1 MVYNANISL
10 GRILKIQ
17 GYDGTLTVKLDK
29 ELIENIPAMESV
41 FIEID
46 GKPVPFFISSSVYEG
61 GDILKLRLDGYGSY
75 EKASG
80 FAGCRVLLTSGGES
94 IVPSSDNENITGFRV
109 VLKDKTVIGDI
120 EEIINNPGHDLM
132 KIISPDKKEILI
144 PFHRDF
150 ILRVDEKK
158 KTITVQLPE
167 GLIDLNRG

>member
-1 MVYNANISL
+1 MAYNANISL

-29 ELIENIPAMESV
+29 DHIENIPAMESV

-80 FAGCRVLLTSGGES
+80 LAGCAIFLTSGGEKRE
-94 IVPSSDNENITGFRV
+94 PSSANGNIDGFRV
-109 VLKDKTVIGDI
+109 LLKDKTLIGDI
-120 EEIINNPGHDLM
+120 EEIIKNPGQDLM
-132 KIISPDKKEILI
+132 KIISPEKKEILI

-150 ILRVDEKK
+150 IVRLDEKK
-158 KTITVQLPE
+158 KTITVQIPD
-167 GLIDLNRG
+167 GLIDLN